1 MDQRMNYESMKAMS
15 DSFKKASTQLQESM
29 KVMENVAN
37 MMEQI
42 QSYPDIV
49 GNAWIGGDADSF
61 AEKVVTKLLPAIAEL
76 IAAIAGINLNLT
88 DATNTVD
95 EADQKIQGMA
105 GQLGDLFG
113 SI

>member
-1 MDQRMNYESMKAMS
+1 MSVFQFIRGQVEQSSSMVSQAQNIS
-15 DSFKKASTQLQESM
+15 QN
-29 KVMENVAN
+29 VMQ
-37 MMEQI
+37 QI
-42 QSYPDIV
+42 QSYPNIV

-88 DATNTVD
+88 DATSAVD

>member
-1 MDQRMNYESMKAMS
+1 MSVFQFIRGQCEQSSSMISQAQNI
-15 DSFKKASTQLQESM
+15 TQN
-29 KVMENVAN
+29 VMQ
-37 MMEQI
+37 QI
-42 QSYPDIV
+42 QSYPNIV

-105 GQLGDLFG
+105 GQLGDLF
-113 SI
+113 SNI

>member
-1 MDQRMNYESMKAMS
+1 MSVFQFIRGQVEQSSSMVSQAQNIS
-15 DSFKKASTQLQESM
+15 QN
-29 KVMENVAN
+29 VMQ
-37 MMEQI
+37 QI
-42 QSYPDIV
+42 QSYPNIV

-88 DATNTVD
+88 DATSTVD

>member
-1 MDQRMNYESMKAMS
+1 MAIFQFIRDQVMQSSSMVNQGKNI
-15 DSFKKASTQLQESM
+15 TQN
-29 KVMENVAN
+29 VM
-37 MMEQI
+37 QTI
-42 QSYPDIV
+42 QGYPNIV
-49 GNAWIGGDADSF
+49 GAAWIGGDAESF

-105 GQLGDLFG
+105 GQIGDLFG
-113 SI
+113 NI